1 MSDWVSLPSLG
12 SLQRHQGC
20 FFSSA
25 SCCVFTS
32 PGAPQE
38 LRWDLPVFPSYLAC
52 LLACGRQCLWNQ
64 RTEKQMQVWHTSRLV
79 CASTP
84 LSCCGLC
91 SYCSLDWPLVI
102 TSELISVHS
111 FVQRQ
116 NQRSRRCLCRH
127 PGFGLGLQAVSVP
140 CMVCCWSVFAC
151 FRTNTSFQIQQ
162 QTPGWSDVRF
172 VLCSYERDCLRSL
185 AEGSWGLP
193 L

>member
-1 MSDWVSLPSLG
+1 MSDWVSLPFLG

-64 RTEKQMQVWHTSRLV
+64 GTEKQMQVWHTSRLV

-116 NQRSRRCLCRH
+116 NQRSRRCFADTRASGWGSKQSQFHAWCVV
-127 PGFGLGLQAVSVP
+127 GL
-140 CMVCCWSVFAC
+140 
-151 FRTNTSFQIQQ
+151 
-162 QTPGWSDVRF
+162 
-172 VLCSYERDCLRSL
+172 CLRVSEQIPVSKSSNRL
-185 AEGSWGLP
+185 QGGQI
-193 L
+193 